1 MTISPDPGRLTAIK
15 RGSSTAAIEIKGI
28 DNARLRPVSCEQPA
42 SADVY
47 YLTHWRNQNVHA
59 FLSEFVAT
67 EVRTERWLRE
77 YVGPDPTRIVFM
89 VEVGDQIVG
98 YMGLAQIDWDRRSF
112 ELDGIVRGRA
122 DAPRGVMTCGVLAMI
137 DWAVNDLRLDR
148 PAVRV
153 LAHNA
158 HAVAFYHQMG
168 FADSHCVA
176 LHRATSNSESQLT
189 EEPTGEFPA
198 AALIYMTLDRRA

>member
-15 RGSSTAAIEIKGI
+15 RGGSTAAIEIKGI
-28 DNARLRPVSCEQPA
+28 DNARLRPASSEQPA
-42 SADVY
+42 RVDVY

-67 EVRTERWLRE
+67 EVRTECWLRE

-89 VEVGDQIVG
+89 VQVGDQIVG

-137 DWAVNDLRLDR
+137 DWAVNGLGLDR

-158 HAVAFYHQMG
+158 DAVAFYHRMG
-168 FADSHCVA
+168 FADSHRVA
-176 LHRATSNSESQLT
+176 LYRVTSNGESQLT
-189 EEPTGEFPA
+189 EEPTGEPPA